1 MDSYRRLSILIAVAA
16 LSSLL
21 CGSANAQEHRLATDT
36 QAQTPGST
44 PSSPAEDNKWHLAV
58 SPYLWFAGFHG
69 TVGDLNRNVSV
80 HASPGDLLSHFNFGL
95 MGAMEARRKR
105 TVLTGDLLWIR
116 LSDSDALPFPGLQ
129 ATSADVR
136 IGQFIWTSKVGAR
149 LVDGEKF
156 KIDALGGVRFWHLG
170 EKLNFSP
177 SQLGLSFTPSQSWA
191 DPLVGGRIQAAL
203 SPKLEATIAG
213 DVGGWGI
220 GSQLDYQVVGL
231 LGYKVSP
238 KWTLQAGWR
247 YLFVDYTSGRT
258 IYNTATSGV
267 LFGVTINLK

>member
-1 MDSYRRLSILIAVAA
+1 MDSYRRLSILIS
-16 LSSLL
+16 LGLLL
-21 CGSANAQEHRLATDT
+21 CGSANAQEHRLATDA

-44 PSSPAEDNKWHLAV
+44 PSTPVEDDKWHLAL

-69 TVGDLNRNVSV
+69 TVGDLNRDVSV

-95 MGAMEARRKR
+95 MGAAEARRKR

-116 LSDSDALPFPGLQ
+116 LSDSKALPFPGLQ

-156 KIDALGGVRFWHLG
+156 KIDAQGGVRYWHLE
-170 EKLNFSP
+170 EKFNLNP
-177 SQLGLSFTPSQSWA
+177 SRLGLNFTPSQSWA
-191 DPLVGGRIQAAL
+191 DPLVGGRIQIAL
-203 SPKLEATIAG
+203 SPKLVANIEG

-220 GSQLDYQVVGL
+220 SSQLDYQVAGV

-247 YLFVDYTSGRT
+247 YLFVDYTSGRA
-258 IYNTATSGV
+258 IYNTATSGA
-267 LFGVTINLK
+267 LFGVSLNLK